1 LFTGDGE
8 GTMIARYFEALV
20 FINILLK
27 FVVLV
32 LTTENMHYNPSD
44 LSSWVENMLFELN
57 APPPPLSPATPAP
70 RLASA
75 MIAWYFEYAGLGKD
89 TISYLMKTFLL
100 KKK

>member
-1 LFTGDGE
+1 
-8 GTMIARYFEALV
+8 MIARYFEALV

-32 LTTENMHYNPSD
+32 LATDTVHYNPFD
-44 LSSWVENMLFELN
+44 LSSWVESMLSELN
-57 APPPPLSPATPAP
+57 APPSPLPPVTPAP
-70 RLASA
+70 RLAST
-75 MIAWYFEYAGLGKD
+75 MIARYFEYAGLGKY